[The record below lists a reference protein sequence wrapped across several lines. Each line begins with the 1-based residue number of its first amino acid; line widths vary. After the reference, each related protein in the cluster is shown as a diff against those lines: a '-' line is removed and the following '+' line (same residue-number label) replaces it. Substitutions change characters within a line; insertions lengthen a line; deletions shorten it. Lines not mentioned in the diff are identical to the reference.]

1 MCLPKVKGGLGF
13 RDLKTF
19 NLALLAKQGWRLH
32 TNTNSLVHRVL
43 KAKYFSNSDFLNAE
57 IGNKPSFAW
66 RSIMSAKTIAQHGYR
81 WQVEDGSAISIVH
94 DKWLSQPS
102 TFRITSIPHGIPI
115 DARVSSLI
123 DPQLGIWKLEL
134 IQYYFNP
141 IDALAILSIPISP
154 RSPKDRVIWAYN
166 PKGRFTVRSAYK
178 LAHSLSPNL
187 DQSETSNDQADRK
200 FWKVLWSLNVSNK
213 VKIVCMEGKQ
223 KYFTYKS

>member
-1 MCLPKVKGGLGF
+1 MAWLSWEKMCLPKDKGDLGF

-19 NLALLAKQGWRLH
+19 NLTLLAKQSWRLQ
-32 TNTNSLVHRVL
+32 TNTKSLVHRVL
-43 KAKYFSNSDFLNAE
+43 KAKYFPNSDFQNAE

-66 RSIMSAKTIAQHGYR
+66 RIIMSAKSIVQHGHR
-81 WQVEDGSAISIVH
+81 WQVGDGSAISIVH

-123 DPQLGIWKLEL
+123 DPQLGIWKSDL

-141 IDALAILSIPISP
+141 IDALAILSIPISL
-154 RSPKDRVIWAYN
+154 RLPKDRVIWVYD

-178 LAHSLSPNL
+178 LPRLSRPIWTRVRL
-187 DQSETSNDQADRK
+187 EMTRLIASFGRLSG
-200 FWKVLWSLNVSNK
+200 V
-213 VKIVCMEGKQ
+213 
-223 KYFTYKS
+223 